1 MQEVS
6 GSSPLSSTLF
16 RARVRP
22 KVTISSHLDPA
33 RYVLSWGDFKGCP
46 HALSAK
52 WIARPPWRLLSR
64 GRPRDYRPGTV
75 RRRDRAIFP
84 TIPVLRRHARRWPD
98 PDRCAGATA
107 RDRSLHHRGAPPPA
121 VRRSVEIE
129 QTEGHRRS
137 SCLPLTRGASLP
149 SHTLAWSSA
158 TSHLQWRLRSLRDL
172 GGDDPVAVA
181 GIGVEIPPKEEK
193 PLSHARE
200 PVAAVDRLPSLGP
213 SVFSSAVG
221 LRIVSVVGPS
231 LKSSRMRTGW
241 CGACL
246 AALTRDSWAA
256 RVSARAASGGSGLAR
271 PVTSTVTGVS

>member
-158 TSHLQWRLRSLRDL
+158 TMIRS
-172 GGDDPVAVA
+172 GVCGHCGTSAVTTQ
-181 GIGVEIPPKEEK
+181 
-193 PLSHARE
+193 
-200 PVAAVDRLPSLGP
+200 LPSLAP
-213 SVFSSAVG
+213 ASRYPPRRRS
-221 LRIVSVVGPS
+221 R
-231 LKSSRMRTGW
+231 SRMP
-241 CGACL
+241 
-246 AALTRDSWAA
+246 
-256 RVSARAASGGSGLAR
+256 VS
-271 PVTSTVTGVS
+271 P